1 MKFLH
6 TADWHLGK
14 ILRGTSMIDDQSYIL
29 DEILRIAID
38 EKVDAIVIAGDIYDR
53 AVPPIE
59 AVNLFNEIL
68 TKILLEKNL
77 PILCIS
83 GNHDSSARLN
93 FGTKILERSNLFL
106 RANLT
111 EDLSPIEFEDS
122 HGKIYFSLFPYMDSA
137 IIRNVFDFQ
146 ESNFTEE
153 FRFVVQQARKNIP
166 SNARSIA
173 VAHEFVAG
181 NTDEVTRSE
190 SERTFVGGVANIP
203 PQVFTGFNYVALG
216 HLHAPQKIGLDS
228 IRYSG
233 SPLKYSVDES
243 KQRKGV
249 EIVEID
255 GEGKIDLKFIDLKPI
270 RDVRIIM
277 GSFREILEDREKFPK
292 SEDYIQVQLTELS
305 PILNARDQLQAI
317 YPNLLGIERVHSD
330 LKLER
335 QHRKQE
341 EIAKMSVTDLFGEF
355 YKWSTG
361 ENLNPAQ
368 IKILETCIENPV
380 EGDELQ

>member
-14 ILRGTSMIDDQSYIL
+14 ILKGASLIDDQSFIL
-29 DEILRIAID
+29 DEILRIAVD
-38 EKVDAIVIAGDIYDR
+38 EKVDAIVIAGDVYDR

-77 PILCIS
+77 PVLCIS

-93 FGTKILERSNLFL
+93 FGTKLLERSNLYL

-111 EDLSPIEFEDS
+111 EDLAPIELEDS

-137 IIRNVFDFQ
+137 IIRNAFDLP

-153 FRFVVQQARKNIP
+153 FQFVIQKARKNIP
-166 SNARSIA
+166 SKARSIA

-181 NTDEVTRSE
+181 NADEVQRSE
-190 SERTFVGGVANIP
+190 SERTFVGGAENIP
-203 PQVFTGFNYVALG
+203 PKIFEGFNYVALG
-216 HLHAPQKIGLDS
+216 HLHAPQKMGKEW

-233 SPLKYSVDES
+233 SPLKYSFDES
-243 KQRKGV
+243 EQRKGV

-255 GEGKIDLKFIDLKPI
+255 GEGKIDLKFVDLKPI
-270 RDVRIIM
+270 RDVRKIE

-292 SEDYIQVQLTELS
+292 SEDYIQVELNELS
-305 PILNARDQLQAI
+305 PILNVREQLQLVF
-317 YPNLLGIERVHSD
+317 PNILGIERKNSMTN
-330 LKLER
+330 LER
-335 QHRKQE
+335 QHRTQS
-341 EIAKMSVTDLFGEF
+341 EIEKMSVTDLFNEF

-361 ENLNPAQ
+361 ESLSEEQ
-368 IKILETCIENPV
+368 SKIVESCIEDQS
-380 EGDELQ
+380 EGGEL

>member
-14 ILRGTSMIDDQSYIL
+14 ILKGASLIDDQSFIL
-29 DEILRIAID
+29 DEILRIAVD
-38 EKVDAIVIAGDIYDR
+38 EKVDAIVIAGDVYDR

-77 PILCIS
+77 PVLCIS

-93 FGTKILERSNLFL
+93 FGTKLLERSNLYL

-111 EDLSPIEFEDS
+111 EDLAPIELEDS

-137 IIRNVFDFQ
+137 IIRNAFDLP

-153 FRFVVQQARKNIP
+153 FQFVIQQARKNIP
-166 SNARSIA
+166 SKARSIA

-181 NTDEVTRSE
+181 NADEVQRSE
-190 SERTFVGGVANIP
+190 SERTFVGGEANIP
-203 PQVFTGFNYVALG
+203 PKIFEGFNYVALG
-216 HLHAPQKIGLDS
+216 HLHAPQKMGKEW

-233 SPLKYSVDES
+233 SPLKYSFDES
-243 KQRKGV
+243 EQRKGV

-255 GEGKIDLKFIDLKPI
+255 GEGKIDLKFVDLKPI
-270 RDVRIIM
+270 RDVRKIE

-292 SEDYIQVQLTELS
+292 SEDYIHVQLTDRS
-305 PILNARDQLQAI
+305 PILNVREQLQSVF
-317 YPNLLGIERVHSD
+317 PNLLGIERKNSMTN
-330 LKLER
+330 LER
-335 QHRKQE
+335 QHRTQS
-341 EIAKMSVTDLFGEF
+341 EIEKMSVTDLFNEF

-361 ENLNPAQ
+361 ESLSEEQ
-368 IKILETCIENPV
+368 SKIVESCIEDQS
-380 EGDELQ
+380 EGGEI

>member
-14 ILRGTSMIDDQSYIL
+14 ILKGASLIDDQSFIL
-29 DEILRIAID
+29 DEILRIAVD
-38 EKVDAIVIAGDIYDR
+38 EKVDAIVIAGDVYDR

-77 PILCIS
+77 PVLCIS

-93 FGTKILERSNLFL
+93 FGTKLLERSNLYL

-111 EDLSPIEFEDS
+111 EDLAPIELEDS

-137 IIRNVFDFQ
+137 IIRNAFDLP

-153 FRFVVQQARKNIP
+153 FQFVIQQARKNIP
-166 SNARSIA
+166 SKARSIA

-181 NTDEVTRSE
+181 NADEVQRSE
-190 SERTFVGGVANIP
+190 SERTFVGGAENIP
-203 PQVFTGFNYVALG
+203 PKIFEGFNYVALG
-216 HLHAPQKIGLDS
+216 HLHAPQKMGKEW

-233 SPLKYSVDES
+233 SPLKYSFDES
-243 KQRKGV
+243 EQRKGV

-255 GEGKIDLKFIDLKPI
+255 GEGKIDLKFVDLKPI
-270 RDVRIIM
+270 RDVRKIE

-292 SEDYIQVQLTELS
+292 SEDYIHVQLTDRS
-305 PILNARDQLQAI
+305 PILNVREQLQSVF
-317 YPNLLGIERVHSD
+317 PNLLGIDR
-330 LKLER
+330 KNAMTNFER
-335 QHRKQE
+335 QHRTQS
-341 EIAKMSVTDLFGEF
+341 EIEKMSVTDLFNEF

-361 ENLNPAQ
+361 ESLSEEQ
-368 IKILETCIENPV
+368 SKIVESCIEDQS
-380 EGDELQ
+380 EGGEL

>member
-14 ILRGTSMIDDQSYIL
+14 ILKGASLIDDQSFIL
-29 DEILRIAID
+29 DEILRIAVD
-38 EKVDAIVIAGDIYDR
+38 EKVDAIVIAGDVYDR

-77 PILCIS
+77 PVLCIS

-93 FGTKILERSNLFL
+93 FGTKLLERSNLYL

-111 EDLSPIEFEDS
+111 EDLAPIELEDS

-137 IIRNVFDFQ
+137 IIRNAFDLP

-153 FRFVVQQARKNIP
+153 FQFVIQKARKNIP
-166 SNARSIA
+166 SKARSIA

-181 NTDEVTRSE
+181 NADEVQRSE
-190 SERTFVGGVANIP
+190 SERTFVGGAENIP
-203 PQVFTGFNYVALG
+203 PKIFEGFNYVALG
-216 HLHAPQKIGLDS
+216 HLHAPQKMGKEW

-233 SPLKYSVDES
+233 SPLKYSFDES
-243 KQRKGV
+243 EQRKGV

-255 GEGKIDLKFIDLKPI
+255 GEGKIDLKFVDLKPI
-270 RDVRIIM
+270 RDVRKIE

-292 SEDYIQVQLTELS
+292 SEDYIHVQLTDRS
-305 PILNARDQLQAI
+305 PILNVREQLQLVF
-317 YPNLLGIERVHSD
+317 PNLLGIDR
-330 LKLER
+330 KNAMTNFER
-335 QHRKQE
+335 QHRTQS
-341 EIAKMSVTDLFGEF
+341 EIEKMSVTDLFNEF

-361 ENLNPAQ
+361 ESLSEEQ
-368 IKILETCIENPV
+368 SKIVTDCIEDQS
-380 EGDELQ
+380 EGGEL

>member
-14 ILRGTSMIDDQSYIL
+14 ILKGASLIDDQSFIL
-29 DEILRIAID
+29 DEILRIAVD
-38 EKVDAIVIAGDIYDR
+38 EKVDAIVIAGDVYDR

-77 PILCIS
+77 PVLCIS

-93 FGTKILERSNLFL
+93 FGTKLLERSNLYL

-111 EDLSPIEFEDS
+111 EDLAPIELEDS

-137 IIRNVFDFQ
+137 IIRNAFDLP

-153 FRFVVQQARKNIP
+153 FQFVIQQARKNIP
-166 SNARSIA
+166 SKARSIA

-181 NTDEVTRSE
+181 NADEVQRSE
-190 SERTFVGGVANIP
+190 SERTFVGGAENIP
-203 PQVFTGFNYVALG
+203 PKIFEGFNYVALG
-216 HLHAPQKIGLDS
+216 HLHAPQKMGKEW

-233 SPLKYSVDES
+233 SPLKYSFDES
-243 KQRKGV
+243 EQRKGV

-255 GEGKIDLKFIDLKPI
+255 GEGKIDLKFVDLKPI
-270 RDVRIIM
+270 RDVRKIE

-292 SEDYIQVQLTELS
+292 SEDYIHVQLTDRS
-305 PILNARDQLQAI
+305 PILNVREQLQSVF
-317 YPNLLGIERVHSD
+317 PNLLGIDR
-330 LKLER
+330 KNAMTNFER
-335 QHRKQE
+335 QHRTQS
-341 EIAKMSVTDLFGEF
+341 EIEKMSVTDLFNEF

-361 ENLNPAQ
+361 ESLNEEQ
-368 IKILETCIENPV
+368 SKIVESCIEDQS
-380 EGDELQ
+380 EGGEL

>member
-14 ILRGTSMIDDQSYIL
+14 ILKGASLIDDQSFIL
-29 DEILRIAID
+29 DEILRIAVD
-38 EKVDAIVIAGDIYDR
+38 EKVNAIVIAGDVYDR

-77 PILCIS
+77 PVLCIS

-93 FGTKILERSNLFL
+93 FGTKLLERSNLYL

-111 EDLSPIEFEDS
+111 EDLAPIELEDS

-137 IIRNVFDFQ
+137 IIRNAFDLP

-153 FRFVVQQARKNIP
+153 FQFVIQQARKNIP
-166 SNARSIA
+166 SKARSIA

-181 NTDEVTRSE
+181 NADEVQRSE
-190 SERTFVGGVANIP
+190 SERTFVGGEANIP
-203 PQVFTGFNYVALG
+203 PKIFEGFNYVALG
-216 HLHAPQKIGLDS
+216 HLHAPQKSGKEW

-233 SPLKYSVDES
+233 SPLKYSFDEFE
-243 KQRKGV
+243 QRKGV

-255 GEGKIDLKFIDLKPI
+255 GEGKIDLKFVDLKPI
-270 RDVRIIM
+270 RDVRKIE

-292 SEDYIQVQLTELS
+292 SEDYIHVQLTDRS
-305 PILNARDQLQAI
+305 PILNVREQLQSVF
-317 YPNLLGIERVHSD
+317 PNLLGIDR
-330 LKLER
+330 KNAMTNLER
-335 QHRKQE
+335 QHRTQS
-341 EIAKMSVTDLFGEF
+341 EIEKMSVTDLFNEF

-361 ENLNPAQ
+361 ESLSEEQ
-368 IKILETCIENPV
+368 SKIVTDCIENPV
-380 EGDELQ
+380 